1 MDAINV
7 QIANHVPWP
16 SIVKNLASTYWTNF
30 SKHVMSVIKI
40 VMNVK
45 NVPTALTTLKVLYFM
60 KNITNNLRLS
70 SIRMEKSV
78 LNLKEETFYKIISL
92 INLIL
97 VRYKNKKSI
106 FYKLKVVK
114 SVKTRTASVVFLAR
128 LV

>member
-1 MDAINV
+1 
-7 QIANHVPWP
+7 
-16 SIVKNLASTYWTNF
+16 
-30 SKHVMSVIKI
+30 
-40 VMNVK
+40 
-45 NVPTALTTLKVLYFM
+45 
-60 KNITNNLRLS
+60 
-70 SIRMEKSV
+70 MEKSV

>member
-45 NVPTALTTLKVLYFM
+45 NVPTALTTLKVLYF
-60 KNITNNLRLS
+60 I
-70 SIRMEKSV
+70 
-78 LNLKEETFYKIISL
+78 KI
-92 INLIL
+92 
-97 VRYKNKKSI
+97 
-106 FYKLKVVK
+106 
-114 SVKTRTASVVFLAR
+114 
-128 LV
+128 